1 MQKCIIYR
9 KHGMC
14 ERCVL
19 HNMIIVVM
27 FKKRGEDRLKK
38 LQEEFHLLQKER

>member
-9 KHGMC
+9 KHGVC

-27 FKKRGEDRLKK
+27 FKNEEKR
-38 LQEEFHLLQKER
+38 EEKTG